1 MNLPGIGYSARLKY
15 LLLCESSV
23 LMYDNQMDEFWY
35 HLLEV
40 SFFKYRPS
48 EDRKQIPVRAGFA
61 GVY

>member
-23 LMYDNQMDEFWY
+23 VMYDNQMDEFWY

-40 SFFKYRPS
+40 CPHSTAPTLPPLNLHRP
-48 EDRKQIPVRAGFA
+48 
-61 GVY
+61 

>member
-23 LMYDNQMDEFWY
+23 VMYDNQMDEFWY

-40 SFFKYRPS
+40 SFNIMFTQFS
-48 EDRKQIPVRAGFA
+48 N
-61 GVY
+61 